1 MSTPAMRLDLPR
13 RVLVTGAAGG
23 IGGAVARRLAAAGV
37 GVIATDLRGEAP
49 DLVAADIS
57 TEAGRAAVV
66 AAAGDGI
73 GGIVHAAGIIDPC
86 GWQEIGEAA
95 MARIF
100 AVNVIAPFLLT
111 RVLLPKMDAG
121 GSIVVLGSIAARR
134 AAPDTAAY
142 AASKAALGNLAATL
156 AQALAG
162 SGIRVNTLA
171 PGLIDTGLTRGL
183 DHRLATARHSTPA
196 EVAAARAAAVPVG
209 RAGSPDEV
217 ADACL
222 YLLSRQAGYVD
233 GATLFATGAA
243 LAGAI

>member
-1 MSTPAMRLDLPR
+1 MSRPAATLELPG

-23 IGGAVARRLAAAGV
+23 IGGAVARRLAEAGV
-37 GVIATDLRGEAP
+37 TVVATDLRG
-49 DLVAADIS
+49 DGLVEADIAS
-57 TEAGRAAVV
+57 EAGRAAIV
-66 AAAGDGI
+66 AACGDGI

-86 GWQEIGEAA
+86 GWREIDEAGF
-95 MARIF
+95 ARIL
-100 AVNVIAPFLLT
+100 AVNAIAPFLLT
-111 RVLLPKMDAG
+111 RALLPRMAAG
-121 GSIVVLGSIAARR
+121 GSIVLLGSIAARR

-142 AASKAALGNLAATL
+142 AASKAALGSLGATL

-162 SGIRVNTLA
+162 SGIRVNVLA

-183 DHRLATARHSTPA
+183 DGRLATARGSTPA
-196 EVAAARAAAVPVG
+196 EVAASRQAAVPVG
-209 RAGSPDEV
+209 RAGTVDEV

-222 YLLSRQAGYVD
+222 YLLSRQASYVD

>member
-1 MSTPAMRLDLPR
+1 MSGPAASLELPG

-23 IGGAVARRLAAAGV
+23 IGGAVARRLAEAGV
-37 GVIATDLRGEAP
+37 AVVATDLRGDGLIE
-49 DLVAADIS
+49 ADIA
-57 TEAGRAAVV
+57 TEAGRAAIV
-66 AAAGDGI
+66 AACGDRI

-86 GWQEIGEAA
+86 GWRDIDEAA
-95 MARIF
+95 FARIL

-111 RVLLPKMDAG
+111 RALLPRMAAG
-121 GSIVVLGSIAARR
+121 GSIVLLGSIAARR

-142 AASKAALGNLAATL
+142 AASKAALSNLGATL

-162 SGIRVNTLA
+162 SGIRVNVLA
-171 PGLIDTGLTRGL
+171 PGLIDTELTRGL
-183 DHRLATARHSTPA
+183 DDRLAVARGSTPA
-196 EVAAARAAAVPVG
+196 EMAAARQAAVPVG
-209 RAGSPDEV
+209 RAGTADEV

-222 YLLSRQAGYVD
+222 YLLSRQSSYIG

>member
-1 MSTPAMRLDLPR
+1 MTPPPSVTLDLPR

-23 IGGAVARRLAAAGV
+23 IGDAVARRLAAAGV
-37 GVIATDLRGEAP
+37 AVIAADLHGRPGM
-49 DLVAADIS
+49 VAADIA
-57 TEAGRAAVV
+57 TEAGRAAIV
-66 AAAGDGI
+66 AACDGEL

-86 GWQEIGEAA
+86 GWQEVDETA
-95 MARIF
+95 MSRIF

-111 RVLLPKMDAG
+111 RALLPRMAAGDA
-121 GSIVVLGSIAARR
+121 IVLLGSIAARR

-142 AASKAALGNLAATL
+142 AASKAALGNLGATL

-162 SGIRVNTLA
+162 AGIRVNVLA
-171 PGLIDTGLTRGL
+171 PGLIDTELTRGL
-183 DHRLATARHSTPA
+183 DHRLAAVRGSTPDA
-196 EVAAARAAAVPVG
+196 VAAARRGAVPVG

-222 YLLSRQAGYVD
+222 YLLSRQASYVD
-233 GATLFATGAA
+233 GASLFATGAA